1 MISPLGVG
9 MMAPDLPGT
18 GAVME
23 MDSSGFAVIV
33 TCSKGAPDPER
44 ARPAGSVL
52 EGIEVGGRRCLL
64 DDVGKY
70 AGLTEKDQSA
80 D

>member
-1 MISPLGVG
+1 MEVERYGRTLISPFGVG

-33 TCSKGAPDPER
+33 MFPKGAPDPER
-44 ARPAGSVL
+44 ARPAEIV
-52 EGIEVGGRRCLL
+52 EDMV
-64 DDVGKY
+64 
-70 AGLTEKDQSA
+70 
-80 D
+80 

>member
-1 MISPLGVG
+1 MYVIIALSWLVDVERYGRTLISPLGVG

-33 TCSKGAPDPER
+33 TGPKGAPDPER
-44 ARPAGSVL
+44 ARAAG
-52 EGIEVGGRRCLL
+52 RF
-64 DDVGKY
+64 DDIV
-70 AGLTEKDQSA
+70 
-80 D
+80 